1 MKREILFH
9 SKVEIRK
16 LLMLLLVLALI
27 LSGCGVSESSETTVP
42 TQPPETVQEETT
54 QPVSTSEP
62 PPPVIMVNEWLTMN
76 GEAGMIEYP
85 EEFFPDFL
93 AEVESAYRRREGTAA
108 YISYI
113 GPEEGS
119 EQILDLGLCM
129 YRMEYQVEGP
139 NPIVWDALFLYH
151 REDTPDAQW
160 VLVDIFSDYQIEEYV
175 ISRLIPDALLE
186 QYENWNIAAAVWYWN
201 KITAPITHPEHIDR
215 LIKMMN
221 ENGDVTISY
230 CGEVIPYG
238 FNALERALWEN
249 IKDSYGFADI
259 DPYEGDAE
267 YVKIE
272 DGEGNY
278 LCIYNGEKVIL
289 ELCEAGCSPTW
300 WRGRA
305 KYLEADW
312 FDRYRMF
319 YYSAEVD
326 FTQYTCYAED
336 YLEAID
342 IIGRMI
348 PARHLNVK
356 TDNPNYALEYEI
368 LRDPMVG
375 SEVMIGFVA
384 EDGTWAEGSVYYAIR
399 QPELS
404 FDAYGNVNEGTGEWE
419 GWLMIHQWYKV
430 VYLGDGLWGCKTA

>member
-1 MKREILFH
+1 MTHDILLAMKNG
-9 SKVEIRK
+9 IRK
-16 LLMLLLVLALI
+16 LLIPLLVVALVI
-27 LSGCGVSESSETTVP
+27 SGCGVSGSTETTVP
-42 TQPPETVQEETT
+42 TQPPATVPEETT
-54 QPVSTSEP
+54 EP
-62 PPPVIMVNEWLTMN
+62 EETAMPTEPVIVVTDWLTMN
-76 GEAGMIEYP
+76 GEHGMIEYP
-85 EEFFPDFL
+85 EAFFPDFL
-93 AEVESAYRRREGTAA
+93 AEVESVYRNREGTSAH
-108 YISYI
+108 ISYI
-113 GPEEGS
+113 GLEEGC

-151 REDTPDAQW
+151 REEAPDAQW
-160 VLVDIFSDYQIEEYV
+160 VLVDDFSDGQIEGYV

-186 QYENWNIAAAVWYWN
+186 QYENQNIAAAVWYWN
-201 KITAPITHPEHIDR
+201 KITAPISHPDHIDR
-215 LIKMMN
+215 LIKMMA

-238 FNALERALWEN
+238 FNAWEQARWEN

-272 DGEGNY
+272 DGQGNY
-278 LCIYNGEKVIL
+278 LCIYNGEEVIL

-300 WRGRA
+300 WRGHA

-312 FDRYRMF
+312 FDLYCMLYYR
-319 YYSAEVD
+319 AEAD

-336 YLEAID
+336 YLDAID

-348 PARHLNVK
+348 PARHLNVRS
-356 TDNPNYALEYEI
+356 DNPYYALEYEI

-375 SEVMIGFVA
+375 SEGMIGFVA

-419 GWLMIHQWYKV
+419 GWLMINQWYKV